1 MRTRRIAL
9 TLLSLIIPA
18 TFAAADFYNRA
29 PDTLPGLIPE
39 MNDPS
44 WWTARIDNP
53 DELILTSAEIQSLN
67 KRHEKRMADPDRFK
81 GIDPERV
88 PKDKDLNRW
97 PGRCIVMPDL
107 ISLSSSELARVIR
120 TEIKHDIDFL
130 EGKYMKD
137 IEGLE
142 YVEAQNFGDIL
153 GIAYSS
159 DEIAELVAEMA
170 LDTVPA
176 KPNLMSGLTVCDALL
191 RVVPSMT
198 PDQVG
203 LMENGKTRWD
213 VWNVNVVRIASPVT
227 VLHVSA
233 SGGHLFVLSPEGY
246 GWIKTEDIAFC
257 DANTLREFTE
267 TKDFVVCTGDRVA
280 VFTDP
285 TCRYATRWFR
295 MGDRLPLA
303 SSGDKRRVKL
313 PSRTADGSLVVDTA
327 WLAKDAQV
335 SVGYLPYTRRN
346 IVTTAFTML
355 GNRYDWTMAWLGRNH
370 ETTLRD
376 LFACFGFNLP
386 FNAELFTFYGDNTRV
401 VMPDEGKEAQY
412 KAIMANEPFVTIQ
425 TCGGGHSQLYLG
437 KYNGEPVVLDTHGY
451 GYEGDDGKYY
461 EVRRLVVGEMSLPA
475 YFLKTPFTFLEL
487 K

>member
-1 MRTRRIAL
+1 MRTRRIV
-9 TLLSLIIPA
+9 LLILCLVIPA
-18 TFAAADFYNRA
+18 VYAAADFYNRA
-29 PDTLPGLIPE
+29 PDTLPGLNPE

-44 WWTARIDNP
+44 WWIARMDNP
-53 DELILTSAEIQSLN
+53 DEVILTPAEIQSRN
-67 KRHEKRMADPDRFK
+67 TRYAKRMAKPDRFE

-88 PKDKDLNRW
+88 PKEKDLNRW
-97 PGRCIVMPDL
+97 PGRLIVMPDL
-107 ISLSSSELARVIR
+107 PALSASELSRVIR
-120 TEIKHDIDFL
+120 TEVQHDIDFI

-142 YVEAQNFGDIL
+142 YVEAQSFGDIL
-153 GIAYSS
+153 GMAYSS
-159 DEIAELVAEMA
+159 GEIADLVAEMA
-170 LDTVPA
+170 IDAVPSRPEL
-176 KPNLMSGLTVCDALL
+176 KNGITVCDALL
-191 RVVPSMT
+191 RVVPSLT

-213 VWNVNVVRIASPVT
+213 VWNVNLVRIASPVT
-227 VLHVSA
+227 ILHVSA
-233 SGGHLFVLSPEGY
+233 SGGHLFVLCSEGY

-257 DANTLREFTE
+257 SSSELREFSAT
-267 TKDFVVCTGDRVA
+267 DNFVVCTGDRVA
-280 VFTDP
+280 VYTDSD
-285 TCRYATRWFR
+285 CRYATRWFR
-295 MGDRLPLA
+295 MGDRLPTS

-313 PSRTADGSLVVDTA
+313 PSRAANGSLVVDTA
-327 WLAKDAQV
+327 WLAGDAAV
-335 SVGYLPYTRRN
+335 SFGYLPYTSRN

-376 LFACFGFNLP
+376 LFACFGFDLP

-401 VMPDEGKEAQY
+401 VMPDEGRDAQFR
-412 KAIMANEPFVTIQ
+412 AIMANEPFVTIQ

-437 KYNGEPVVLDTHGY
+437 EYKNKPVVLDTHGY